1 MVFVWCRRE
10 RENNNLFYLSSPP
23 DEDHESKALVFLI
36 VLYVSL
42 YRSGEY
48 ISLEL
53 LYFVNLT
60 SICSPISFCSPFFG
74 EEFSGEIP
82 KKFRSLSVL
91 VYESGSKSEKVII
104 LFSTF

>member
-1 MVFVWCRRE
+1 M
-10 RENNNLFYLSSPP
+10 ENNNLFCLSSTP

-36 VLYVSL
+36 VLDML
-42 YRSGEY
+42 LCRSGEY

-53 LYFVNLT
+53 FYFVILT
-60 SICSPISFCSPFFG
+60 SSCSLFSFCSPFFG

-82 KKFRSLSVL
+82 KKFRSLSIL